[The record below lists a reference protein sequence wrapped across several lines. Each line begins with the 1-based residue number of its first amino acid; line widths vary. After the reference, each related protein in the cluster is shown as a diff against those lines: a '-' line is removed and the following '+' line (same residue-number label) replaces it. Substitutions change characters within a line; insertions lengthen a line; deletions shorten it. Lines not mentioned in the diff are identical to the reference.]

1 MSISLSDP
9 LTWIVVLVAP
19 VLIVALRWSV
29 RRRRPPPDGHDDHP
43 PA

>member
-1 MSISLSDP
+1 MNVSLSDP

-29 RRRRPPPDGHDDHP
+29 RRRRPPHETGDPPD
-43 PA
+43 A